1 MNRQDMMTVFWKER
15 KALFRVRGRRAQ
27 FFILMLTPLL
37 LAVVFPIQ
45 MGKDW
50 LTSGLNLIVAFVVP
64 LLIVGTSIPDSF
76 AGERER
82 HTLSTLL
89 ASRLSDRA
97 IFVGKLLTSIMFG
110 WGMTVLFII
119 LSMVAVN
126 VLNWDGQLAIYSP
139 AILVGNLTIAL
150 LMSILTAGAG
160 VLFSLRAS
168 TVQEAQQTLMAVLL
182 VPAMIIQVGVFVMLS
197 SQTWRERLRDV
208 METIT
213 IEQFLIGL
221 TGILLIVAILLLWFA
236 SRRFQRERL
245 ILS

>member
-1 MNRQDMMTVFWKER
+1 MNRQDVSTIIWKER
-15 KALFRVRGRRAQ
+15 KALFHIRGRRSQ

-50 LTSGLNLIVAFVVP
+50 LVSGLNLIVAVIVP

-97 IFVGKLLTSIMFG
+97 IFTGKLLTSVLFG
-110 WGMTVLFII
+110 WGMTAVFVII
-119 LSMVAVN
+119 SMIAVN
-126 VLNWDGQLAIYSP
+126 IFDWDGQFAFYSP
-139 AILVGNLTIAL
+139 SILAGNLIISF

-168 TVQEAQQTLMAVLL
+168 TVQEAQQTLMAVLMI
-182 VPAMIIQVGVFVMLS
+182 PAMILQVGFFVILS
-197 SQTWRERLRDV
+197 SQSGKELIRELTN
-208 METIT
+208 TISV
-213 IEQFLIGL
+213 EQVIVGVSTLLFLLAGF
-221 TGILLIVAILLLWFA
+221 LLWFA